1 MTILAIVLE
10 SFTLGTIYLL
20 IGLSWVIIYRAT
32 RVLNFATGQML
43 FLGALLFWTFSV
55 TLGLNPVVSLLLAAV
70 GNAAVSMVTYDL
82 FLKPLSG
89 RPVFS
94 QIIMS
99 VGFAI
104 ILATAI
110 AVVWGNQSKSL
121 KPPFASEPIR
131 IGEAVITTMDLT
143 IIGISIAVFIA
154 LLAFLQWSRPGR
166 QMRAT
171 AESPL
176 LASQS
181 GIHIGR
187 VIRLSWAFAGVTM
200 ALGGIGVAYLSTIT
214 PNLVDLGLRGIA
226 PALIAGLD
234 NVKGVIVGAFAMAIL
249 ENLASFYLGGDVRN
263 VVPFVVILVVLM
275 LRPYGLFGSPEI
287 RRV

>member
-1 MTILAIVLE
+1 MIALAIVLE
-10 SFTLGTIYLL
+10 SITLGAIYLL

-43 FLGALLFWTFSV
+43 LFGALLFWTFSMA
-55 TLGLNPVVSLLLAAV
+55 LGLHPIVAILLAAV
-70 GNAAVSMVTYDL
+70 GNAVLSMATYDL
-82 FLKPLSG
+82 LLKPLAG

-94 QIIMS
+94 QIIVT

-104 ILATAI
+104 VLTTAMTLI
-110 AVVWGNQSKSL
+110 WGNQAKTL
-121 KPPFASEPIR
+121 DRPFERVPIR
-131 IGEAVITTMDLT
+131 IGEAVLTNMDLM
-143 IIGISIAVFIA
+143 IVGISLVVFLA

-181 GIHIGR
+181 GINIGR

-200 ALGGIGVAYLSTIT
+200 ALGGVGFAYLTVIT
-214 PNLVDLGLRGIA
+214 PNLVELGLRGIA

-234 NVKGVIVGAFAMAIL
+234 NVKGVVIGAFAMAVL
-249 ENLASFYLGGDVRN
+249 ENLAAYYFGGDVRN
-263 VVPFVVILVVLM
+263 VVPFIVILAVLM
-275 LRPYGLFGSPEI
+275 IRPYGLFGSAEI